1 MELQSKMPSA
11 LFSNEQTDED
21 LNSTQSGDNLKWDQ
35 EISFEEAYK
44 AIERTFYGFKK
55 VLKAIYNYYFNSLL
69 SSTLF
74 NQTSCL
80 PNGTCGA
87 EHYFPVVLFN

>member
-21 LNSTQSGDNLKWDQ
+21 LNSTQSGDDLKWDQ